1 MLTQR
6 QVDLQRQPP
15 PPQQPPQQ
23 PLLLQVADLQVAA
36 ALPPLHSPPQRM
48 VLRKLPSE
56 SQVLPLPDF
65 MPGVVR
71 KR

>member
-15 PPQQPPQQ
+15 PPQQ